1 MDSKPSQQQA
11 HLMVAGV
18 RVLEHQHKR
27 PPSVD
32 ELATL
37 LQMSREVTG
46 HQVRVLESLEILQT
60 IKSPFDLLVELKD
73 HHKVEELPVE
83 ESGPGFKEEV
93 EDFHRQFEEKQ
104 KKLQNLFDSDEQEK
118 RQKER
123 FADLDSELDEFRS
136 PKRSN
141 PFGEN

>member
-11 HLMVAGV
+11 HLLVAGV
-18 RVLEHQHKR
+18 RVLEYQQKR

-32 ELATL
+32 ELARL
-37 LQMSREVTG
+37 LQMSHEVAG

-73 HHKVEELPVE
+73 HHKIEDLPLE
-83 ESGPGFKEEV
+83 ESGPGFKDEV

-104 KKLQNLFDSDEQEK
+104 KKLQNLFDSGDQEK
-118 RQKER
+118 RQQER

-141 PFGEN
+141 PFEED